1 MKTIHKLLN
10 TGIKKIEKKLS
21 NMKIFKLYFIV
32 CIAISSC
39 NICYTPQKEH
49 TILEEMNVCNVDS
62 SKNEFVITLPEEM
75 DGAGAFN
82 YSTKWEDYRP
92 DFKPY
97 NVLDMT
103 NKSVSEIN
111 KLYGEPIFNETDTIC
126 FGKKRYSSVDTTYLF
141 HNEPDI
147 AFMFRKTPKI
157 PLYQMWWKMNRD
169 NITYI
174 LVLYCIDKDGD
185 KYPVYGYAYD
195 ETKPL
200 PE

>member
-1 MKTIHKLLN
+1 
-10 TGIKKIEKKLS
+10 
-21 NMKIFKLYFIV
+21 MKIFNLCFIV

-39 NICYTPQKEH
+39 NPQKEH
-49 TILEEMNVCNVDS
+49 TIQEEKYVGDDS

-82 YSTKWEDYRP
+82 HSKKWEDYRP

-111 KLYGEPIFNETDTIC
+111 KLYGKPIFNETDTIC
-126 FGKKRYSSVDTTYLF
+126 FGKIRYSSTYSY
-141 HNEPDI
+141 HYEPDI